1 MVKKGKLI
9 YSHNTMTSHFK
20 ETIEHIFHQQV
31 QEIVA
36 RLGEKYGFDSK
47 EALFF
52 LQEQETTPNP
62 EPVPDTLTIKKPKK
76 KRKNVETPWTEYIAA
91 VVFQHPEATFDQ
103 LTSLPLELTET
114 MKQAYL
120 LDMEKRPEKCVRE
133 WFDTCKERTAQWRT
147 SYGIT
152 DTDKMEVFLTGKK
165 VRNPRVA
172 ELLKPIK
179 DKKQQKADIFICVN
193 GERWIGISIKT
204 THGDPLSNWSIEK
217 LIRETTP
224 DVANELKEHKTKLLT
239 ENGIERNWREKKEEN
254 RAKYNAVMHGKNVY
268 KETLHD
274 WISDNAGTTLKDII
288 AAIAGSSITEFSNHK
303 YDGTAF
309 EDLCQ
314 TYTSIKESD
323 MKMVADCPETKQL
336 LETQGL
342 KQHYSDTAAKLWYY
356 VKVGDS
362 FKYRFEIR
370 WKGDPFASPQ
380 LMLYTL

>member
-1 MVKKGKLI
+1 
-9 YSHNTMTSHFK
+9 MTSQFK
-20 ETIEHIFHQQV
+20 ETIQHIFQQQV
-31 QEIVA
+31 QDIVQKLA
-36 RLGEKYGFDSK
+36 EKYGFDST
-47 EALFF
+47 EALAF
-52 LQEQETTPNP
+52 LQEESSSPNP
-62 EPVPDTLTIKKPKK
+62 EPVPETLTIKKPKK

-114 MKQAYL
+114 MKEAYL
-120 LDMEKRPEKCVRE
+120 LDIEKRPEKCVRE
-133 WFDTCKERTAQWRT
+133 WFETCKERTAQWKKDC
-147 SYGIT
+147 GIA
-152 DTDKMEVFLTGKK
+152 DTDKMEVFLTGKNVK
-165 VRNPRVA
+165 NTRVI

-179 DKKQQKADIFICVN
+179 DKKQHKADIFICVN
-193 GERWIGISIKT
+193 DERWIGVSIKT

-217 LIRETTP
+217 LIRQTTP
-224 DVANELKEHKTKLLT
+224 EIAHELKDHKTKLLE
-239 ENGIERNWREKKEEN
+239 ENGIGRNWREKKEEN
-254 RAKYNAVMHGKNVY
+254 RAKYNAIMHGKNIY

-274 WISDNAGTTLKDII
+274 WITHNAGTTLKDII
-288 AAIAGSSITEFSNHK
+288 ASIAGSSITEFSNHK

-314 TYTSIKESD
+314 TYTSTKEGS
-323 MKMVADCPETKQL
+323 MNMVADCPETKEL

-356 VKVGDS
+356 VKINDT

>member
-1 MVKKGKLI
+1 MKAE
-9 YSHNTMTSHFK
+9 FK
-20 ETIEHIFHQQV
+20 DTIEHILQQQV

-52 LQEQETTPNP
+52 LQEQETTTQP
-62 EPVPDTLTIKKPKK
+62 EPVPETFTIKKPKK
-76 KRKNVETPWTEYIAA
+76 KRKNVEAPWTEYIAA

-103 LTSLPLELTET
+103 LSSLPLELTEP
-114 MKQAYL
+114 MKEAYL
-120 LDMEKRPEKCVRE
+120 SDMEKRPQKSVRE
-133 WFDTCKERTAQWRT
+133 WFETCKERTAQWRT
-147 SYGIT
+147 SSGITIT
-152 DTDKMEVFLTGKK
+152 DTLEVFLTGKK
-165 VRNPRVA
+165 VRNIRVA

-179 DKKQQKADIFICVN
+179 DKKQHKADIFICVN
-193 GERWIGISIKT
+193 GDRWIGVSIKT

-217 LIRETTP
+217 LIRQSSP
-224 DVANELKEHKTKLLT
+224 AIADKLKEHKTKLLT

-254 RAKYNAVMHGKNVY
+254 RAKYNAIMHGKNIY
-268 KETLHD
+268 KEILHK
-274 WISDNAGTTLKDII
+274 WITANAGTTLKDII
-288 AAIAGSSITEFSNHK
+288 ASIAGSSVTEFSNHK

-323 MKMVADCPETKQL
+323 MNMVADCPETNDL
-336 LETQGL
+336 LKCKGL

-356 VKVGDS
+356 VKVEDS